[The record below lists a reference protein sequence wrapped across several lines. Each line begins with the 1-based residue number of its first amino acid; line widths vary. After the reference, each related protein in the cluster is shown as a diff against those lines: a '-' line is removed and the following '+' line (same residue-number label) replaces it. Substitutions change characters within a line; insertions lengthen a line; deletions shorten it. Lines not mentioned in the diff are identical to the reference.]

1 MSIKY
6 ALVLDKS
13 YVRDVQIDV
22 NHNKEMEDFCNNG
35 DFEEDD
41 ERVVDYENR
50 EWHDHDVDVVI
61 EEFEISESCKKT
73 LAEIVKE
80 IIEENEL
87 KPYMVRLI
95 KIEEVSLDGI

>member
-41 ERVVDYENR
+41 ERVVDY
-50 EWHDHDVDVVI
+50 
-61 EEFEISESCKKT
+61 
-73 LAEIVKE
+73 
-80 IIEENEL
+80 
-87 KPYMVRLI
+87 
-95 KIEEVSLDGI
+95 